1 MKYRALSLFIPL
13 FVLLSAAGAA
23 DYKTGERLQPNKSMT
38 TPLSGY
44 TEITWDALT
53 PKGWD
58 PAASFR
64 EMNLSRLKDSDP
76 RAIAALNKLR
86 KVWDEAP
93 LEPSL
98 NGKRIRLAG
107 FAVPLERV
115 GDDVSEFLLVPYFGA
130 CIHSPPP
137 PANQTIHVFVK
148 GKPRAMNTMDTV
160 WVAGTLELHRGE
172 SGLGVAGYRLQA
184 ESIRPYSKLIGTR

>member
-1 MKYRALSLFIPL
+1 MPILFL
-13 FVLLSAAGAA
+13 FLALLSPSLAGAA
-23 DYKTGERLQPNKSMT
+23 DYKLGERLQPNKSMT
-38 TPLSGY
+38 TPLAGY
-44 TEITWDALT
+44 TEITWEALT

-76 RAIAALNKLR
+76 RAIEALAKLR

-93 LEPSL
+93 LENSMS
-98 NGKRIRLAG
+98 GKRIRIAG

-137 PANQTIHVFVK
+137 PANQTIHVLVK
-148 GKPRAMNTMDTV
+148 GKSRPLNTMDTV
-160 WVAGTLELHRGE
+160 WVAGTLELHRAE

-184 ESIRPYSKLIGTR
+184 DSVRPYSKLIGTR

>member
-1 MKYRALSLFIPL
+1 MPILFLFLALLFPSL
-13 FVLLSAAGAA
+13 AGAA
-23 DYKTGERLQPNKSMT
+23 DYKLGERLQPNKSMT
-38 TPLSGY
+38 TPLAGY
-44 TEITWDALT
+44 TEITWEALT

-76 RAIAALNKLR
+76 RAIEALAKLR
-86 KVWDEAP
+86 KAWDEAP
-93 LEPSL
+93 LENSM
-98 NGKRIRLAG
+98 NGKRIRIAG

-137 PANQTIHVFVK
+137 PANQTIHVLVK
-148 GKPRAMNTMDTV
+148 GKSRPLNTMDTV
-160 WVAGTLELHRGE
+160 WVAGTLELHRAE

-184 ESIRPYSKLIGTR
+184 DSVRPYSKLIGTR

>member
-1 MKYRALSLFIPL
+1 MPILFL
-13 FVLLSAAGAA
+13 FLALLSPSLAGAA
-23 DYKTGERLQPNKSMT
+23 DYKLGERLQPNKSMT

-44 TEITWDALT
+44 TEVTWEALT

-64 EMNLSRLKDSDP
+64 DMNLSRLKDSDP
-76 RAIAALNKLR
+76 RAIAALAKLR

-93 LEPSL
+93 LEPSM
-98 NGKRIRLAG
+98 NGKRIRIAG

-137 PANQTIHVFVK
+137 PANQTIHVLVK
-148 GKPRAMNTMDTV
+148 GKPRPMNTMDTV
-160 WVAGTLELHRGE
+160 WVAGTLELHRAD
-172 SGLGVAGYRLQA
+172 SGLGIAGYRLQA
-184 ESIRPYSKLIGTR
+184 DSVRPYSKLIGTR

>member
-1 MKYRALSLFIPL
+1 MPILFL
-13 FVLLSAAGAA
+13 FLALLSPSLAGAA
-23 DYKTGERLQPNKSMT
+23 DYKLGERLQPNKSMT

-44 TEITWDALT
+44 TEVTWEALT

-64 EMNLSRLKDSDP
+64 DMNLSRLKDSDP
-76 RAIAALNKLR
+76 RAIAALAKLR

-93 LEPSL
+93 LEASM
-98 NGKRIRLAG
+98 NGKRIRIAG

-137 PANQTIHVFVK
+137 PANQTIHVLVK
-148 GKPRAMNTMDTV
+148 GTPRPMNTMDTV
-160 WVAGTLELHRGE
+160 WVAGTLELHRAD
-172 SGLGVAGYRLQA
+172 SGLGIAGYRLQA
-184 ESIRPYSKLIGTR
+184 DSVRPYSKLIGTR

>member
-1 MKYRALSLFIPL
+1 MPILFLFLALLFPSL
-13 FVLLSAAGAA
+13 AGAA
-23 DYKTGERLQPNKSMT
+23 DYKLGERLQPNKSMT
-38 TPLSGY
+38 TPLAGY
-44 TEITWDALT
+44 TEITWEALT

-76 RAIAALNKLR
+76 RAIEALAKLR
-86 KVWDEAP
+86 KAWDEAP
-93 LEPSL
+93 LENSM
-98 NGKRIRLAG
+98 NGKRIRIAG

-137 PANQTIHVFVK
+137 PANQTIHVLVR
-148 GKPRAMNTMDTV
+148 GKSRPLNTMDTV
-160 WVAGTLELHRGE
+160 WVAGTLELHRAE

-184 ESIRPYSKLIGTR
+184 DSVRPYSKLIGTR

>member
-1 MKYRALSLFIPL
+1 MPILFLFLALLFPSL
-13 FVLLSAAGAA
+13 AGAA
-23 DYKTGERLQPNKSMT
+23 DYKLGERLQPNKSMT
-38 TPLSGY
+38 TPLAGY
-44 TEITWDALT
+44 TEITWEALT

-76 RAIAALNKLR
+76 RAIEALAKLR
-86 KVWDEAP
+86 KAWDEAP
-93 LEPSL
+93 LEASM
-98 NGKRIRLAG
+98 NGKRIRIAG

-137 PANQTIHVFVK
+137 PANQTIHVLVK
-148 GKPRAMNTMDTV
+148 GKPRPMNTMDTV
-160 WVAGTLELHRGE
+160 WVAGTLELHRAD

-184 ESIRPYSKLIGTR
+184 DSVRPYSKLIGTR

>member
-1 MKYRALSLFIPL
+1 MPLLFL
-13 FVLLSAAGAA
+13 FLALLSPSLVNAG
-23 DYKTGERLQPNKSMT
+23 DYKLGERLQPNKSMT
-38 TPLSGY
+38 APLAGY
-44 TEITWDALT
+44 TEITWEALT

-76 RAIAALNKLR
+76 RAIEALAKLR

-93 LEPSL
+93 LEQSM
-98 NGKRIRLAG
+98 NGKRIRIAG

-137 PANQTIHVFVK
+137 PANQTIHVLMK
-148 GKPRAMNTMDTV
+148 GKGRALNTMDTV
-160 WVAGTLELHRGE
+160 WVAGTLELHRAD
-172 SGLGVAGYRLQA
+172 SGLGVAGYRIQA
-184 ESIRPYSKLIGTR
+184 DSVRPYSKLIGTR

>member
-1 MKYRALSLFIPL
+1 MPILFLFFALLAPL
-13 FVLLSAAGAA
+13 AGAA
-23 DYKTGERLQPNKSMT
+23 DYTLGERLQPNKSMT

-44 TEITWDALT
+44 TEITWEALT

-76 RAIAALNKLR
+76 RAIAALSKLR
-86 KVWDEAP
+86 KLWDEAP
-93 LEPSL
+93 LEPSM

-148 GKPRAMNTMDTV
+148 GKPRPMNTMDTV
-160 WVAGTLELHRGE
+160 WVGGTLEVHRAE

-184 ESIRPYSKLIGTR
+184 DSIRPYSKLIGTR